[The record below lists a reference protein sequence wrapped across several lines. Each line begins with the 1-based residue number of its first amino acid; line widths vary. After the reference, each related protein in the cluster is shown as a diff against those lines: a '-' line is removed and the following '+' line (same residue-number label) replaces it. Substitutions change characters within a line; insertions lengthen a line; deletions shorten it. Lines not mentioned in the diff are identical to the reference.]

1 MTSLMEDAERKRQQG
16 LSAYSDAGY
25 HGKSPMLKHLPYL
38 SIHTVAVL
46 PFMHAFFQGIV
57 KDFLK
62 AIFGSF
68 PSAAQRQQHNT
79 DSSAAAGAAEEQQAQ
94 QQQQEQAQEQ
104 GQDGP
109 APEGMGGAGLGRGKR
124 RRQGQAA
131 ASAEQQAQLALQ
143 QQQQPRQQQRQQ
155 QAKRGSRQQQQPR
168 QQQQQQ
174 QQTAEEA
181 AAGGADVETAALPA
195 SKLLPHTSRRVI
207 TQRASGYK
215 YGLHPQKNRQVR
227 DPVKYKASLHF
238 DELSDALLLYAPLFW
253 PVCDEAGNS
262 LKDVVPDQHVREGWR
277 LLVEFGRFQMQD
289 HSFNSQAELEAAA
302 LQAHQAIIDYGKLC
316 EQVSHLVNTARRK
329 ASSIQHTHMC
339 CLVAYC

>member
-1 MTSLMEDAERKRQQG
+1 MTGLLNWNSRMHMICNRPLTYQCMHAHAVAERQYTPDEMTSLMEDAERKRQQG

-143 QQQQPRQQQRQQ
+143 QQQQPRQQQQ
-155 QAKRGSRQQQQPR
+155 QAKRGSRQQQQPC

-195 SKLLPHTSRRVI
+195 SKLLPHTRRRVI
-207 TQRASGYK
+207 TQRASRYRGARK
-215 YGLHPQKNRQVR
+215 ESQCCCTGL
-227 DPVKYKASLHF
+227 
-238 DELSDALLLYAPLFW
+238 
-253 PVCDEAGNS
+253 
-262 LKDVVPDQHVREGWR
+262 
-277 LLVEFGRFQMQD
+277 
-289 HSFNSQAELEAAA
+289 
-302 LQAHQAIIDYGKLC
+302 
-316 EQVSHLVNTARRK
+316 
-329 ASSIQHTHMC
+329 
-339 CLVAYC
+339 